1 MSYFPIGTMN
11 PEMINKQSVDISMTD
26 RQKNMKYARHM
37 QPHTDESKRKISESQ
52 RSRYDYYRKA
62 AANMMTEDR
71 VREIIKETINDYFK
85 KNTTEVKNNKPNNI
99 PL

>member
-1 MSYFPIGTMN
+1 
-11 PEMINKQSVDISMTD
+11 MTD

-62 AANMMTEDR
+62 AANMITEER
-71 VREIIKETINDYFK
+71 VRDIITETINDYFAR
-85 KNTTEVKNNKPNNI
+85 NTTEIKSNKPNNI

>member
-1 MSYFPIGTMN
+1 
-11 PEMINKQSVDISMTD
+11 MTD
-26 RQKNMKYARHM
+26 RQTNMKYARHM
-37 QPHTDESKRKISESQ
+37 VPHTDESKRKISESQ

-62 AANMMTEDR
+62 AANMMTEDK
-71 VREIIKETINDYFK
+71 VREIITETINDYFK

>member
-1 MSYFPIGTMN
+1 MSYFPIDTMN
-11 PEMINKQSVDISMTD
+11 QEMINKQSVDISMTD

-37 QPHTDESKRKISESQ
+37 QPHTDESKRKISEGQ

-62 AANMMTEDR
+62 VSNMITEDR
-71 VREIIKETINDYFK
+71 VREIITETINDYFK
-85 KNTTEVKNNKPNNI
+85 KNTNEVKNNKPNNI